1 MPSENRLDGIDAC
14 LNIGALEIGA
24 LERSSGCKRREER
37 DMAGQAEQMAA
48 ELDRRGTAVFFREYP
63 NADHGN
69 VPFYSLTDCVEYLR
83 EAWQR

>member
-14 LNIGALEIGA
+14 LNIGA

-48 ELDRRGTAVFFREYP
+48 ELDRRGTAVFS
-63 NADHGN
+63 GN
-69 VPFYSLTDCVEYLR
+69 IRMPTTAMSRFTR
-83 EAWQR
+83 